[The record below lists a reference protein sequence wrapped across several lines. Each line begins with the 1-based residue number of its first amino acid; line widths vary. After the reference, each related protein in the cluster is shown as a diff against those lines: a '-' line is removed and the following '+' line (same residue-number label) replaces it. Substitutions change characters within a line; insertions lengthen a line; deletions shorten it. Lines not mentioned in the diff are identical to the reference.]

1 MTIDQILRLLEE
13 AQASLA
19 KNALQQ
25 PQDRDAFEYGRTV
38 GMYAGLEHAK
48 DVIVN
53 MVADRERKE
62 YDF

>member
-25 PQDRDAFEYGRTV
+25 PQDRDAFESGRTV